1 MASARPRSLSPSRE
15 STPAM
20 PHIAPRIAHRA
31 GVQSR
36 VSPRGSSL
44 ALGMLLFLVAV
55 TPWAFGSMHPL
66 AVQIVTALALGT
78 CALAVGSGLVGDG
91 GIALRPIVP
100 IAGLLALGMVQ
111 LLPLPESLHSIL
123 APGSA
128 AIWHPRDAAAAAVLG
143 SGFRPISVEPGA
155 TRRWLCFVLGLA
167 GLALVAAPALRDRG
181 RALGASVVV
190 GAAGVAVGLFG
201 VVARTLFGVRL
212 YGAIAVPTIA
222 PFGPFV
228 SKNHFAGYVEMA
240 ALLALGLAAG
250 LADEV
255 RRGRG
260 ALGWTQS
267 SRAGRVVL
275 AGGAAGSMAIAVLIS
290 LSRGGVV
297 SLAAGA
303 LALILYRALARG
315 SVRHGSR
322 VALAFLAAAAVS
334 AAAFAV
340 LPTEGR
346 DRLASLAGVTGEASG
361 AFRLGVWRDTL
372 RLFASSPVVGQGF
385 GAFADALP
393 PFKRSAGDLRVE
405 HAENDYLETLAEG
418 GALGLGL
425 ALAVVWLLARRA
437 ARSFAKEPDR
447 LKRGLVL
454 GAAAALIALLVHSL
468 FDFNLRITSN
478 ALLASL
484 LAAWGITGKSDPPER
499 SRYRVIGFLLALLLG
514 LGATILGPSASTPVA
529 HLAPVRDALARATP
543 LRLEAAEEALG
554 GHLRARPGDAEGW
567 LNLGWVRAAR
577 GFRAEGAALA
587 RYATGLD
594 PERRSIK
601 ARAEVLIRFATP

>member
-1 MASARPRSLSPSRE
+1 
-15 STPAM
+15 
-20 PHIAPRIAHRA
+20 
-31 GVQSR
+31 V
-36 VSPRGSSL
+36 
-44 ALGMLLFLVAV
+44 LLFLVAA
-55 TPWAFGSMHPL
+55 TPWAFGSTHPF
-66 AVQIVTALALGT
+66 AVRIVTAVALGT
-78 CALAVGSGLVGDG
+78 CALGVAAGLRGEG
-91 GIALRPIVP
+91 GLALRPILPV
-100 IAGLLALGMVQ
+100 AGLLVLGMVQ
-111 LLPLPESLHSIL
+111 LLPLPEGLHRVL
-123 APGSA
+123 APASA
-128 AIWHPRDAAAAAVLG
+128 AVWHPTEEAAAAVLG

-155 TRRWLCFVLGLA
+155 TRRWLSFVLGLT
-167 GLALVAAPALRDRG
+167 GLALVAAPALRDR
-181 RALGASVVV
+181 RHALWAALVV

-201 VVARTLFGVRL
+201 VVARTLFGARL
-212 YGAIAVPTIA
+212 YGTIAVPTIA

-250 LADEV
+250 LADEA

-260 ALGWTQS
+260 ALGWIQS

-275 AGGAAGSMAIAVLIS
+275 AGGAAGIMALAVLIS

-297 SLAAGA
+297 SLGAGA
-303 LALILYRALARG
+303 LALLVYRNLGRG
-315 SVRHGSR
+315 SVRHGWR
-322 VALAFLAAAAVS
+322 VALALLAAVAVS

-372 RLFASSPVVGQGF
+372 RLAAASPVVGHGF

-393 PFKRSAGDLRVE
+393 PFKRGAGDLRVE
-405 HAENDYLETLAEG
+405 HAENDYLETLADG

-425 ALAVVWLLARRA
+425 ALAVAWLLAQRI
-437 ARSFAKEPDR
+437 ARGFGNEPDR
-447 LKRGLVL
+447 LKRGLAL
-454 GAAAALIALLVHSL
+454 GAAAGLTALLVHSL

-478 ALLASL
+478 ALLAAL
-484 LAAWGITGKSDPPER
+484 LAAWGFSAETDPPER
-499 SRYRVIGFLLALLLG
+499 SRVRVIGFLLALLLG
-514 LGATILGPSASTPVA
+514 LGATILSASASTPVA

-543 LRLEAAEEALG
+543 LRLEAAEDALV
-554 GHLRARPGDAEGW
+554 GHLQQRPGDAEAW
-567 LNLGWVRAAR
+567 LNLAWVRAAR

-587 RYATGLD
+587 RYATALD

-601 ARAEVLIRFATP
+601 AKAEALTRFAAQ